1 MELNDDLFG
10 NSEHDDD
17 VINDNDNIEIDSYL
31 TQKYG
36 IQNAGTDDE
45 PDDDPNDEP
54 NDEPN
59 NEPDNHDNNNGGG
72 GNEGNKP
79 KDNEP
84 NNDEPNDEP
93 VGDTVYSIISEELSK
108 AGVLKHIDGVSTV
121 EDLTKAIDKEV
132 DDRLKEKLLLAE
144 NNNLTPELQE
154 YKENNDIISRLS
166 EIKSKNISGNI
177 EDKYDKL
184 KENIVSQYL
193 KVSGTPEKLQ
203 SRILEGLRGN
213 KEEMA
218 TECADAVDYL
228 IKHYSDANS
237 AMLESINKKKAEK
250 EQAASK
256 FQTDVMTSLND
267 EKDKFSMFN
276 VNKREREK
284 AIRILSEKSFKDSNG
299 NSINAIEKYKQDNPV
314 EFEKNITL
322 FYTITNGF
330 TDFKQLSK
338 IASRVGV
345 KNTERRLS
353 ELLSKGTTTTSTK
366 NGKTSNWLFDE

>member
-10 NSEHDDD
+10 NSEHDED
-17 VINDNDNIEIDSYL
+17 VVNDNVEIDSYL

-36 IQNAGTDDE
+36 IQNTGTDNE
-45 PDDDPNDEP
+45 PDDESDDESNDEP
-54 NDEPN
+54 K
-59 NEPDNHDNNNGGG
+59 NHDNNNGDD
-72 GNEGNKP
+72 GNEGDKP
-79 KDNEP
+79 KDKDNEP
-84 NNDEPNDEP
+84 VNDEHDDEP
-93 VGDTVYSIISEELSK
+93 AGDTVYSIISEELSK

-132 DDRLKEKLLLAE
+132 DERLKEKLLLAE

-154 YKENNDIISRLS
+154 YKENNDIISRLN

-237 AMLESINKKKAEK
+237 EMLESINKKKAEK

-267 EKDKFSMFN
+267 EKDKFSIFN

-284 AIRILSEKSFKDSNG
+284 AIRILSEKSFRDSNG

-353 ELLSKGTTTTSTK
+353 ELLSKGTTTGTK
-366 NGKTSNWLFDE
+366 NSKTSNWLFDE

>member
-10 NSEHDDD
+10 NSEHDEE
-17 VINDNDNIEIDSYL
+17 VVNDNVEVDSYL
-31 TQKYG
+31 THKYG
-36 IQNAGTDDE
+36 IQNTDTDDE
-45 PDDDPNDEP
+45 SDDDADDESDDEP
-54 NDEPN
+54 E
-59 NEPDNHDNNNGGG
+59 NHDNNTDKNNGDGN
-72 GNEGNKP
+72 NEGNKP
-79 KDNEP
+79 KNNEP
-84 NNDEPNDEP
+84 NNDESDDEP
-93 VGDTVYSIISEELSK
+93 AGDTVYSIISEELSK

-132 DDRLKEKLLLAE
+132 DERLKEKLLLAE

-154 YKENNDIISRLS
+154 YKENSDIISRLN

-203 SRILEGLRGN
+203 NRILEGLRGN

-237 AMLESINKKKAEK
+237 EMLESINKKKAEK

-256 FQTDVMTSLND
+256 FQNDVMTSLSD

-345 KNTERRLS
+345 KNTEKRLS
-353 ELLSKGTTTTSTK
+353 ELLSKGTTTTGTK

>member
-10 NSEHDDD
+10 NSEHDEE
-17 VINDNDNIEIDSYL
+17 VVNDNVEVDSYL
-31 TQKYG
+31 THKYG
-36 IQNAGTDDE
+36 IQNTDTDDE
-45 PDDDPNDEP
+45 SDDDTDDESDDEP
-54 NDEPN
+54 E
-59 NEPDNHDNNNGGG
+59 NHDNNTDKNNGD
-72 GNEGNKP
+72 GNNGGNKP
-79 KDNEP
+79 KNDEL
-84 NNDEPNDEP
+84 NNDESDDEP
-93 VGDTVYSIISEELSK
+93 AGDTVYSIISEELSK
-108 AGVLKHIDGVSTV
+108 AGVLKHIDGVNTV

-132 DDRLKEKLLLAE
+132 DERLKEKLLLAE

-154 YKENNDIISRLS
+154 YKENSDIISRLN

-203 SRILEGLRGN
+203 NRILEGLRGN

-237 AMLESINKKKAEK
+237 EMLESINKKKAEK

-256 FQTDVMTSLND
+256 FQNDVMTSLSD

-345 KNTERRLS
+345 KNTEKRLS
-353 ELLSKGTTTTSTK
+353 ELLSKGTTTTGTK